1 MAPSS
6 LLVVRPARARSRE
19 TLKGGIVMAGPQFLT
34 PQPVFSSRPR
44 RRFTLEQA
52 NRALPLVRRIVTDIV
67 QTREQATQLQSQ
79 LESASAKA
87 HKGIQSELDVAID
100 KLHTYLDELTE
111 IGCELKDFQSGL
123 VDFIG
128 HHQGREIYLCWKLG
142 EDTIGYFHEMS
153 AGFSGR
159 IPVSMLE
166 EREA

>member
-1 MAPSS
+1 
-6 LLVVRPARARSRE
+6 
-19 TLKGGIVMAGPQFLT
+19 MAGPQFLT

-67 QTREQATQLQSQ
+67 QTRERATQLQSQ
-79 LESASAKA
+79 LESSSGSA
-87 HKGIQSELDVAID
+87 HKGIQQDLDVAID

-128 HHQGREIYLCWKLG
+128 HHQGREINLCWKLG
-142 EDTIGYFHEMS
+142 EETIGYFHEMT
-153 AGFSGR
+153 AGFAGR

-166 EREA
+166 EREN

>member
-1 MAPSS
+1 
-6 LLVVRPARARSRE
+6 
-19 TLKGGIVMAGPQFLT
+19 MAGPQFLT
-34 PQPVFSSRPR
+34 PQPVFSSRPQ

-67 QTREQATQLQSQ
+67 KTREQATQLQGL
-79 LESASAKA
+79 LESSSGSA
-87 HKGIQSELDVAID
+87 HKGIQQDLDVAID

-142 EDTIGYFHEMS
+142 EETIGYFHEMTT
-153 AGFSGR
+153 GFAGR

-166 EREA
+166 EREN